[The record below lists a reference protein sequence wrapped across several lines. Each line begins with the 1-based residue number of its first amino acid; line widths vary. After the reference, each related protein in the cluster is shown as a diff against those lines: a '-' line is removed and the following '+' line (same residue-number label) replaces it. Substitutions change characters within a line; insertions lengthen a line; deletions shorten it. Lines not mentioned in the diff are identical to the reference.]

1 MNSPIRG
8 WRYAGLILGLAV
20 AAWIVINF
28 NSRLAEL
35 NRWSEQREI
44 VQERYDIVKA
54 TAAALDAEVAYAQ
67 SDAAVE
73 KWAYEQGHM
82 ARPGDY
88 PVIPLAASPVPPT
101 PTVQPAVIQ
110 PERSNPE
117 SWLTLLFG
125 PKAP

>member
-1 MNSPIRG
+1 M
-8 WRYAGLILGLAV
+8 

-35 NRWSEQREI
+35 NRLSEQREI
-44 VQERYDIVKA
+44 VQERYDIVKG

-117 SWLTLLFG
+117 SWLALLFG